1 MDKEDPKQI
10 GSLYSDSIDEY
21 YTGDRSLSLVS
32 TMSKLVASGTSDIN
46 YMCYR
51 KTLCEYNEGK
61 TVEYKP
67 KRKR

>member
-10 GSLYSDSIDEY
+10 GSLYSDNIDEY

-46 YMCYR
+46 YMRYR
-51 KTLCEYNEGK
+51 KNTL
-61 TVEYKP
+61 
-67 KRKR
+67 

>member
-10 GSLYSDSIDEY
+10 GSLYSDSINEY

-51 KTLCEYNEGK
+51 KNTL
-61 TVEYKP
+61 
-67 KRKR
+67 